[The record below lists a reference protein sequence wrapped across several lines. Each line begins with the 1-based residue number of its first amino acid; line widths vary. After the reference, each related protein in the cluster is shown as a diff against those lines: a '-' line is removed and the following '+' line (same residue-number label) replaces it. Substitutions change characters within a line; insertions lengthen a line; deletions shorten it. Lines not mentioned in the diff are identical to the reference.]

1 MKTYQSNTKRSRL
14 MKKTDEELL
23 LEILVRVE
31 RVGSFCPEDLMR
43 NGYHQLFEEAYRR
56 FETWDEIVEQSIMLS
71 RRFDLITIPK
81 TPKEVILEILRLE
94 NEQQSLRETDILD
107 VRPNLHAAAVLFYGS
122 WDRVLTIVGFKQHGD
137 KHCP

>member
-1 MKTYQSNTKRSRL
+1 MKTHQSNTKRSRL

-23 LEILVRVE
+23 LEVLLRIE
-31 RVGSFCPEDLMR
+31 SVGSFCPENLIS

-56 FETWDEIVEQSIMLS
+56 FETWDEIIEQCIMLS

-94 NEQQSLRETDILD
+94 NEQQSLQESNILD
-107 VRPNLHAAAVLFYGS
+107 VRPDLHAAAVLFYGS
-122 WDRVLTIVGFKQHGD
+122 WGRVLTIVGFKNHGD

>member
-1 MKTYQSNTKRSRL
+1 MKTHQSNTKRSRL

-23 LEILVRVE
+23 LEVLLRIE
-31 RVGSFCPEDLMR
+31 SVGSFCPENLIS

-56 FETWDEIVEQSIMLS
+56 FETWDEIIEQCIMLS

-94 NEQQSLRETDILD
+94 NEQQSLRETDILN
-107 VRPNLHAAAVLFYGS
+107 VRPALHAAAVLFYGS